1 MLRDAS
7 GHLVMTKGWRTFLI
21 LMAIVALVG
30 IALLSTFLGISK
42 MNEEKWKSKTEF
54 SYESAYYT
62 LADSLLNMENNLSK
76 LRVTRSENLVNE
88 MLIDVAMN
96 SQTAVANLTLLS
108 YGGYDL
114 SKAIKYCNQV
124 GDYSKYLAQD
134 KLRRRDDRR
143 GQKDFGR
150 TLSVYVQTR
159 QESWRSQREL

>member
-108 YGGYDL
+108 YGGYDPG
-114 SKAIKYCNQV
+114 KDIKSFSYN
-124 GDYSKYLAQD
+124 
-134 KLRRRDDRR
+134 
-143 GQKDFGR
+143 
-150 TLSVYVQTR
+150 TL
-159 QESWRSQREL
+159 